1 MRLTLEEK
9 FNSIKERSQS
19 PSYSRGAIQNSSL
32 GFKPGDIGLAQTFNM
47 MANARKTP
55 RPGTIAMS
63 SDENGNTEREI
74 RMDENQL
81 STLSP
86 PAIIN
91 TQSTARDRK
100 LKIEQGMQ
108 RLAQTVS
115 EITLVC
121 KSRTQIDSFD
131 LLKA

>member
-1 MRLTLEEK
+1 MLTSEELVGIGELNNETSSFNRPKKAVRFQVYNAKDMETIRSMRLTLEEK

-32 GFKPGDIGLAQTFNM
+32 GFKPGDIGLAQTFNQ

-63 SDENGNTEREI
+63 SDENGTTEREI

-91 TQSTARDRK
+91 T
-100 LKIEQGMQ
+100 
-108 RLAQTVS
+108 
-115 EITLVC
+115 
-121 KSRTQIDSFD
+121 
-131 LLKA
+131 